1 MEIHMNTADN
11 LEQFLPILRTASIFS
26 GMSDSE
32 ILSVLH
38 CMGAFVS
45 DKEKDSYLLR
55 AGDMTSTMGLL
66 LSGSAIVIQEDVW
79 GHRNIMAQ
87 ILPGQTFAEPFAA
100 SNGTALN
107 ISVVVTKDCSLL
119 YLDIHRILG
128 VCPSACEHHT
138 HLIQN
143 LISVLAKKL
152 LLFNEKI
159 THMSKR
165 TTKEKL
171 LSYLSAEA
179 QRQGSLSFDIPYDRQ
194 QLADYLCVE
203 RAAMSA
209 ELSRLQKQGLLT
221 TNKNHFILQSVPDDV
236 NADILS

>member
-1 MEIHMNTADN
+1 MNTTDY

-119 YLDIHRILG
+119 YLDIH
-128 VCPSACEHHT
+128 
-138 HLIQN
+138 

>member
-1 MEIHMNTADN
+1 
-11 LEQFLPILRTASIFS
+11 
-26 GMSDSE
+26 
-32 ILSVLH
+32 
-38 CMGAFVS
+38 
-45 DKEKDSYLLR
+45 
-55 AGDMTSTMGLL
+55 MTSTMGLL